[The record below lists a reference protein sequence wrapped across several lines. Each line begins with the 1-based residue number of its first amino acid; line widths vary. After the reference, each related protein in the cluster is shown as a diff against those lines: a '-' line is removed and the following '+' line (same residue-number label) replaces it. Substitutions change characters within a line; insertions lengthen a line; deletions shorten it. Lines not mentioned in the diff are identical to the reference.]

1 MRQRAAVP
9 LGFGGA
15 ANDPWYRPP
24 APDAADPRFQQ
35 GSPRGRRAVMLLCV
49 LAVVSAGS
57 GVWLY
62 RSFLAGHALF
72 TCAVA
77 AVRSAQAVGLIHPT
91 ASEEGSSKLAS
102 AQRVL
107 RPANVHDFGDD
118 ASAVAID
125 RAETGSWWWFGQPT
139 WCTVERSTRAG
150 VVWWDV
156 RAHGAPAAPA
166 VLWLDG
172 LFTTPA
178 PAHIGC
184 HWSAALNARILVP
197 ELAPEQSTT
206 SQLIMH
212 LHRVHRRLLAEA
224 GASRSA
230 VLATTPD
237 SSWLALMSTLRL
249 TKAAAEMPAALVLV
263 SPLADLELDAHEGF
277 RADAIAG
284 DPMTGTRLER
294 LARRLAG
301 LAPGTASSQQPPS
314 ASTLHR
320 LSPSWQA
327 LAGLPPVMV
336 HWDRKELIGDQVG
349 VLVQRLRESEVPV
362 LEQARSGLG
371 HGWLRLAPW
380 STPEGRLDMRAIS
393 RFLVQSGVK

>member
-1 MRQRAAVP
+1 MARGT
-9 LGFGGA
+9 L
-15 ANDPWYRPP
+15 
-24 APDAADPRFQQ
+24 
-35 GSPRGRRAVMLLCV
+35 PRGRARGRSVLLCV
-49 LAVVSAGS
+49 LGLVAVVGAGS

-62 RSFLAGHALF
+62 RSFAAGHALF
-72 TCAVA
+72 T
-77 AVRSAQAVGLIHPT
+77 L
-91 ASEEGSSKLAS
+91 
-102 AQRVL
+102 
-107 RPANVHDFGDD
+107 HDAGDD
-118 ASAVAID
+118 GSAVALD
-125 RAETGSWWWFGQPT
+125 RAEFGAWWWFGQPT

-172 LFTTPA
+172 FFTTPA
-178 PAHIGC
+178 PARIGC

-197 ELAPEQSTT
+197 ELAPQSTT

-212 LHRVHRRLLAEA
+212 LHRVHRRLLAET
-224 GASRSA
+224 GN
-230 VLATTPD
+230 
-237 SSWLALMSTLRL
+237 TLRL

-277 RADAIAG
+277 RAGAIAG
-284 DPMTGTRLER
+284 DLMTAPRLER
-294 LARRLAG
+294 LASRLSG
-301 LAPGTASSQQPPS
+301 LAPGTAFPQQPPS

-327 LAGLPPVMV
+327 LACLPPVMV
-336 HWDRKELIGDQVG
+336 HWDRKELLGEQVG
-349 VLVQRLRESEVPV
+349 VFVQRLRESEVSV
-362 LEQARSGLG
+362 LEQARDGLG

-380 STPEGRLDMRAIS
+380 STPEGRLDMQAIS

>member
-1 MRQRAAVP
+1 V
-9 LGFGGA
+9 
-15 ANDPWYRPP
+15 
-24 APDAADPRFQQ
+24 
-35 GSPRGRRAVMLLCV
+35 LLCV
-49 LAVVSAGS
+49 LGLVAVVGAGS

-62 RSFLAGHALF
+62 RSFAAGHALF

-77 AVRSAQAVGLIHPT
+77 AVQLSQPAAGGG
-91 ASEEGSSKLAS
+91 AASSKLAGVR
-102 AQRVL
+102 RVL
-107 RPANVHDFGDD
+107 RAASLHDAGDD
-118 ASAVAID
+118 GSAVALD
-125 RAETGSWWWFGQPT
+125 RAEFGAWWWFGQPT

-172 LFTTPA
+172 FFTTPA
-178 PAHIGC
+178 PARIGC

-197 ELAPEQSTT
+197 ELAPQSTT

-212 LHRVHRRLLAEA
+212 LHRVHRRLLAET
-224 GASRSA
+224 GKSRSA

-237 SSWLALMSTLRL
+237 ASWLAVMSTLRL

-277 RADAIAG
+277 RAGAIAG
-284 DPMTGTRLER
+284 DLMTAPRLER
-294 LARRLAG
+294 LASRLSG
-301 LAPGTASSQQPPS
+301 LAPGTAFPQQPPS

-327 LAGLPPVMV
+327 LACLPPVMV
-336 HWDRKELIGDQVG
+336 HWDRKELLGEQVG
-349 VLVQRLRESEVPV
+349 VFVQRLRESEVSV
-362 LEQARSGLG
+362 LEQARDGLG

-380 STPEGRLDMRAIS
+380 STPEGRLDMQAIS
-393 RFLVQSGVK
+393 RFFVQSGVK